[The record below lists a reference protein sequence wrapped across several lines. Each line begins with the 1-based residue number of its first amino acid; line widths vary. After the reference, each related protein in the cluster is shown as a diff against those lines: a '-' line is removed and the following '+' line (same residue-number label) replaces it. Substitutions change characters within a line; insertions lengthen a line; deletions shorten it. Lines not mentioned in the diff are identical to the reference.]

1 MYTRVLTYIHAPHGY
16 AMYCSLIAFIASPC
30 YFMLRMYWHSMSY
43 RGTEP
48 VILLVDN
55 CPAHLAPPESI
66 LWKSSNLLGYTL
78 SNVLIIFFQPNCISK
93 MQSLDADCIQ
103 SAKAI
108 YRKRHMS
115 WVLDQ
120 LSDGNDDNMPELRCT
135 LR

>member
-1 MYTRVLTYIHAPHGY
+1 
-16 AMYCSLIAFIASPC
+16 
-30 YFMLRMYWHSMSY
+30 MSN
-43 RGTEP
+43 GDTEP

-55 CPAHLAPPESI
+55 CPEHLAPPESI
-66 LWKSSNLLGYTL
+66 PWNSGTLFGYKL
-78 SNVLIIFFQPNCISK
+78 SNVVVIFFQPDCTSK
-93 MQSLDADCIQ
+93 VQPLDAGCIQ

-120 LSDGNDDNMPELRCT
+120 LNDGNDDNTPELRCT

>member
-1 MYTRVLTYIHAPHGY
+1 
-16 AMYCSLIAFIASPC
+16 
-30 YFMLRMYWHSMSY
+30 MSNG
-43 RGTEP
+43 GTEP

-66 LWKSSNLLGYTL
+66 PWKSGNLFGYKL
-78 SNVLIIFFQPNCISK
+78 SNVLVIFFQPNCTSK
-93 MQSLDADCIQ
+93 VQPLDAGCIQ

-120 LSDGNDDNMPELRCT
+120 LGDGNDDNTPELRCT